1 MFFYAFLQRRTVFQ
15 TVRWCG
21 VVLGVALLATLTQAQ
36 AEGSKGVP
44 FPSASALPAPT
55 PAVAIPSATV
65 AEDVRYRI
73 GPGDVLDIR
82 VFNRPQLSREAVRVE
97 GNGMIR
103 MPMIDEDIHAACL
116 TEIEL
121 GKQIA
126 QRYLRYIRRP
136 QVEVFIKDYQSQP
149 VSVIGSV
156 RNPSQFKLQRQV
168 RLLELLSFVGGPSE
182 KAGRNIQIVHTA
194 PPSLCEMEL
203 AAAEDA
209 DEAKKISYY
218 KLDET
223 LNGLEEANPLVRPGD
238 IVNIVEADQVYI
250 VGNVI
255 SPRAFLLREPLTLTR
270 AIAMAG
276 GLLPDTKKDKI
287 RIIRQFPGSTAK
299 TEMVVDL
306 KAIEKRQANDPF
318 LQPNDIIDVPTSEG
332 KRLVR
337 SLLGAVVPSVGQL
350 PVRVIP

>member
-1 MFFYAFLQRRTVFQ
+1 MIFYSVIRYCQSMANHL
-15 TVRWCG
+15 
-21 VVLGVALLATLTQAQ
+21 LGLCLGLLALTGFAQAQ
-36 AEGSKGVP
+36 TNDNKGVS
-44 FPSASALPAPT
+44 FPTADNAASLT
-55 PAVAIPSATV
+55 PAATAV
-65 AEDVRYRI
+65 TEDRRYRI

-97 GNGMIR
+97 GNGLIR
-103 MPMIDEDIHAACL
+103 MPMVDEDIRAVCL

-121 GKQIA
+121 GKEIA

-136 QVEVFIKDYQSQP
+136 QVEVFIKEYQSQP
-149 VSVIGSV
+149 VAVIGSV

-168 RLLELLSFVGGPSE
+168 RLLELLSFVGGPNE
-182 KAGRNIQIVHTA
+182 KAGRNIQVVHTA
-194 PPSLCEMEL
+194 PPSLCETQL
-203 AAAEDA
+203 AASEDE
-209 DEAKKISYY
+209 DETKKISYY

-223 LNGLEEANPLVRPGD
+223 LNGQESANPLVRPGD
-238 IVNIVEADQVYI
+238 IVNIIEADQVYI

-255 SPRAFLLREPLTLTR
+255 SPRAFLLREPLTVTR

-299 TEMVVDL
+299 TEVLVDL